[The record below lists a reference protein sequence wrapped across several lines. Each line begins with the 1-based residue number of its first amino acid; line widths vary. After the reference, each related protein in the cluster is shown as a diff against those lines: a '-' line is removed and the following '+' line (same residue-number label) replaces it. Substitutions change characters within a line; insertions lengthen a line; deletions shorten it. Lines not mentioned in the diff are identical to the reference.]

1 MTPRGMYFEEFEI
14 GTEVVSPGRTITET
28 DVVTFAGLSGDY
40 TQLHTDEE
48 FAKGTLFGRRI
59 AHGAL
64 VLSIAT
70 GLAARLGFIEG
81 TALAFRE
88 LTWKYSQPVYLGD
101 TIHLKARCKELKP
114 MPRLGGGLV
123 VFEAFVI
130 NQEGKI
136 VQKGE
141 WHLLIAS
148 KETASEKEEP

>member
-1 MTPRGMYFEEFEI
+1 VTPRGMYFEEFEI

-48 FAKGTLFGRRI
+48 FAKGTLFGQRI

-148 KETASEKEEP
+148 KETAS

>member
-1 MTPRGMYFEEFEI
+1 VTPRGMYFEEFEI

-148 KETASEKEEP
+148 KETAT

>member
-1 MTPRGMYFEEFEI
+1 MTTRGMYFEEFEI
-14 GTEVVSPGRTITET
+14 GTEVISAARTITET

-40 TQLHTDEE
+40 NQLHTNEE
-48 FAKGTLFGRRI
+48 FARTTLFGRRI

-70 GLAARLGFIEG
+70 GLANRLGFVDG

-88 LTWKYSQPVYLGD
+88 LTWKFSQPVFISD
-101 TIHLKARCKELKP
+101 TIHLKARCKKLKP

-123 VFEAFVI
+123 VFDAWVI
-130 NQEGKI
+130 NQDGKT

-141 WHLLIAS
+141 WYMLVAS
-148 KETASEKEEP
+148 KETTS

>member
-1 MTPRGMYFEEFEI
+1 VTPRGMYFEEFEI
-14 GTEVVSPGRTITET
+14 GTEVISPGRTITET

-141 WHLLIAS
+141 WHMLVAS
-148 KETASEKEEP
+148 KETASEKEEL

>member
-1 MTPRGMYFEEFEI
+1 
-14 GTEVVSPGRTITET
+14 
-28 DVVTFAGLSGDY
+28 
-40 TQLHTDEE
+40 
-48 FAKGTLFGRRI
+48 
-59 AHGAL
+59 
-64 VLSIAT
+64 
-70 GLAARLGFIEG
+70 
-81 TALAFRE
+81 
-88 LTWKYSQPVYLGD
+88 
-101 TIHLKARCKELKP
+101 